1 MAGVKQFRRD
11 NLRLLIDQSGQQAQ
25 LAERVGLSPAHVSQM
40 ATLDKGMGDIVA
52 RRIETAFALPA
63 GAMDLPEL
71 GGSVADFSAD
81 AASRSKPEAA
91 AQSSGLNTI
100 PELIAD
106 LKAGR
111 MIVLMDDE
119 DRENE
124 GDLLMCAD
132 AVRPEDINFM
142 ARFGRGLVCLTLT
155 QEKCRNLRLPLMVS
169 DNGSGFGTNFTVSIE
184 AAQGVTTGISAH
196 DRAHTVRTA
205 VKADAKPEDV
215 VQPGHI
221 FPLMAQPGGVL
232 TRAGHT
238 EAGCDLARMAGRTPA
253 SVICEILKDD
263 GTMARRPDLEVFARE
278 HGLKIGTI
286 ADLIRYRLDN
296 EHSVERVAETHVQ
309 TEFGEFRLVT
319 YQDTVDNTVHLA
331 MVKGS
336 ISMSQP
342 TLVRVHI
349 RNMLQDVLSVR
360 HGDFSWPV
368 RRALERVAEE
378 GAGVVVLLRKP
389 ESPRELVQQIVGLNK
404 PDEQH
409 EATGPVLRT
418 YGLGAQIL
426 SDLGV
431 RKMRVLSA
439 PKRMQGISGFGLE
452 VVEYVPCD

>member
-1 MAGVKQFRRD
+1 MNAPVKPPP
-11 NLRLLIDQSGQQAQ
+11 NTGI
-25 LAERVGLSPAHVSQM
+25 H
-40 ATLDKGMGDIVA
+40 
-52 RRIETAFALPA
+52 
-63 GAMDLPEL
+63 
-71 GGSVADFSAD
+71 
-81 AASRSKPEAA
+81 
-91 AQSSGLNTI
+91 TI
-100 PELIAD
+100 PELVAD
-106 LKAGR
+106 LKAGK
-111 MIVLMDDE
+111 MVILMDDE

-142 ARFGRGLVCLTLT
+142 ARYGRGLVCLTLT
-155 QEKCRNLRLPLMVS
+155 ADKCRALRLPLMVS

-184 AAQGVTTGISAH
+184 AAQGVTTGISAQ
-196 DRAHTVRTA
+196 DRALTVLAA
-205 VKADAKPEDV
+205 VKPDAKPEDV

-238 EAGCDLARMAGRTPA
+238 EAGCDLSRMAGRTPA

-286 ADLIRYRLDN
+286 ADLIRYRLEN
-296 EHSVERVAETHVQ
+296 EHSVERIAETHVQ
-309 TEFGEFRLVT
+309 TEFGEFRLVS
-319 YQDTVDNTVHLA
+319 YQDTIDNTVHMA
-331 MVKGS
+331 MIRGELDATK
-336 ISMSQP
+336 P

-349 RNMLQDVLSVR
+349 RNMLQDVLGVR

-368 RRALERVAEE
+368 RRALERVAQE
-378 GAGVVVLLRKP
+378 GQGVVVLLRKP
-389 ESPRELVQQIVGLNK
+389 ESTRELVQQIVGLNK
-404 PDEQH
+404 PDDGH
-409 EATGPVLRT
+409 ESTGPVLRT

-431 RKMRVLSA
+431 RRMRVLSN
-439 PKRMQGISGFGLE
+439 PKKMHGLSGFGLE